1 MSGLF
6 SDLHNGIRTPD
17 VIMNQGPTPSESS
30 LPSGFNATTDAQI
43 NYGSTLLGDIRP
55 YSFGE
60 PSRLADQTAYMAV
73 PHKIQ
78 KIVPELRLPEARNTD
93 NTFLLSHGV
102 DDGDVAFALRVNRSA
117 STIDRMHTFERMDL
131 SHVVDPFVNMPTVNY
146 LLAGIQRYWNQPERI
161 KWQQFMVDT
170 DFTTSATSAKTEFS
184 IRDALRFITDVARP
198 FGIAHGSEKQGGT
211 HEGSLGPV
219 TFPVNF
225 ITTLAVSGRTEN
237 LVNMWRDENMSAG
250 DDLVFHLA
258 WLPYSSTDGQLEFVL
273 NHWRKGL
280 ISQRFEWDP
289 KGRNAGW
296 QLVPAVY
303 SIHPPREFHEGY
315 DWREHGYWHVART
328 QVMRASEIT
337 HKLEQH
343 TKVQKCYH
351 DDSRFMR
358 GALLE
363 ITFEPAFVRL
373 RKMARP
379 THRVA
384 GTFKRPMAPRKDDQ
398 TAQEEPKDPQQDE
411 QKAPPQKKG
420 RGKRTLTLIPVVVP
434 QDG

>member
-6 SDLHNGIRTPD
+6 SDLYNGIRTPD
-17 VIMNQGPTPSESS
+17 VVMNQGPTPSETS
-30 LPSGFNATTDAQI
+30 LPAGFNATTDAQI
-43 NYGSTLLGDIRP
+43 NYGSTLLGDVKP
-55 YSFGE
+55 YSYGE

-73 PHKIQ
+73 PHRIQ

-117 STIDRMHTFERMDL
+117 STIDRMHTFERMDM
-131 SHVVDPFVNMPTVNY
+131 SHAVDPFVNLPTVNY

-170 DFTTSATSAKTEFS
+170 DFTRSATSAKTEFS

-250 DDLVFHLA
+250 DDLVLHLQ
-258 WLPYSSTDGQLEFVL
+258 WLPYSTADGQLEYVL
-273 NHWRKGL
+273 NHWRKGM
-280 ISQRFEWDP
+280 IRQRFDWDP
-289 KGRNAGW
+289 KGRNSGW

-303 SIHPPREFHEGY
+303 SVHPPASTHEGY
-315 DWREHGYWHVART
+315 DWREHGYWHIART
-328 QVMRASEIT
+328 QVMRAAEIT
-337 HKLEQH
+337 QKLEQQ

-363 ITFEPAFVRL
+363 ITFEPAFMRL
-373 RKMARP
+373 RKIGTMRP
-379 THRVA
+379 PPRISTM
-384 GTFKRPMAPRKDDQ
+384 KKPQPKAPEPPP
-398 TAQEEPKDPQQDE
+398 EEPKEVQEPPAKEAKKARRQKVSL
-411 QKAPPQKKG
+411 KAPEP
-420 RGKRTLTLIPVVVP
+420 PA
-434 QDG
+434 DGLWV